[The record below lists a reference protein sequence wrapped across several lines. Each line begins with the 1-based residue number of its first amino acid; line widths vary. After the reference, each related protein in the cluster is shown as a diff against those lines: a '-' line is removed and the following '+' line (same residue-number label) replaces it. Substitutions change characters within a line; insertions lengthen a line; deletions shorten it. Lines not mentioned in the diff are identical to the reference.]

1 MAEIFSPLK
10 LNYHKNSR
18 LYFFVR
24 KVTNSVVNSANNY
37 FSHYMQSY
45 QKNKSKK
52 GKKFPSEKPLLQFY
66 FVWQKT
72 VMAFPRGFFSLYVMF
87 IYTYVCFGWGEVHI
101 VLRSILVKAEVGYWF
116 NLVEPL
122 KLHGNLTVGHINV
135 DKIILIKANT
145 NFILTW
151 FLILIII
158 IISTVLSVHLLSWD
172 AALLW
177 EDAT

>member
-1 MAEIFSPLK
+1 MLCFLFGFLIIFWGFITFMEFSFFSGILAEIFSPLK

-72 VMAFPRGFFSLYVMF
+72 VMAFPRGFFFPLCDVY
-87 IYTYVCFGWGEVHI
+87 IYICVFW
-101 VLRSILVKAEVGYWF
+101 LRWSTHSFKKYSGKSWSRL
-116 NLVEPL
+116 
-122 KLHGNLTVGHINV
+122 
-135 DKIILIKANT
+135 LIQ
-145 NFILTW
+145 
-151 FLILIII
+151 
-158 IISTVLSVHLLSWD
+158 LSRASETAW
-172 AALLW
+172 
-177 EDAT
+177 